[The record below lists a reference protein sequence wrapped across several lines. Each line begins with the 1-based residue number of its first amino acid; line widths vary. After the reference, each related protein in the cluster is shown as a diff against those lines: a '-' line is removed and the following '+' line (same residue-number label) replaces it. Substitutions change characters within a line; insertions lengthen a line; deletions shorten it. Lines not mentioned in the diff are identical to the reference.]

1 MMNQAH
7 PTSRASEPLYMAGPS
22 CSVDNPAKQSENE
35 MIGPLFF
42 KVVIATL
49 VRWSY
54 FKIIWVFRRN

>member
-1 MMNQAH
+1 MNQAH

-54 FKIIWVFRRN
+54 FKII